1 MLGFLVGVIFVFA
14 VDDVFSVVVCGVLR
28 AGLLDFV
35 LGDVV
40 GIVTGVVFVF
50 GTVGLGDVH
59 VVGVFTGDVFGRVVG
74 DVLCLVVGTVA
85 RDVGFEEGCKHA
97 ALVFILVV

>member
-1 MLGFLVGVIFVFA
+1 M
-14 VDDVFSVVVCGVLR
+14 
-28 AGLLDFV
+28 LDFV

-40 GIVTGVVFVF
+40 GIVAGVVFVF
-50 GTVGLGDVH
+50 GTVGLGD

>member
-1 MLGFLVGVIFVFA
+1 MLGFLVDVIFVFA
-14 VDDVFSVVVCGVLR
+14 VDDVFGVVVCGVLR
-28 AGLLDFV
+28 TGLLDFV
-35 LGDVV
+35 FGDVV
-40 GIVTGVVFVF
+40 GIVAGVVFVF
-50 GTVGLGDVH
+50 GTVGLDD

-74 DVLCLVVGTVA
+74 DVPCLVVGTVA

>member
-1 MLGFLVGVIFVFA
+1 MLGFLVGIIFVFA
-14 VDDVFSVVVCGVLR
+14 VDHVFGVVVCGVLR
-28 AGLLDFV
+28 TGLLDFV

-40 GIVTGVVFVF
+40 GIVAGVVFVF
-50 GTVGLGDVH
+50 GAVGLGDV
-59 VVGVFTGDVFGRVVG
+59 VGVFSGDVFGRVVG
-74 DVLCLVVGTVA
+74 DVLCLVVGTVV